1 MNDQRA
7 GAAATPAAAT
17 ALMQLLFGKQITY
30 AVSGVARLGVA
41 DHMDGTPTPVEE
53 LAAKTGAHAP
63 TLYRVM
69 RMLAGLGVFKE
80 GPKRHFALAP
90 VGELLRSNA
99 LGSLRYMAMMLGEEF
114 STRAYE
120 HVITCLRTGGN
131 GVTEAYG
138 KPIWDVLAERP
149 EQRDTYQRA
158 MSNVSAVSAY
168 AIAAAYDFSGIKR
181 LADVGGGQGM
191 LLATLLRRYPSL
203 HGVLLDR
210 PEVVAGVP
218 ADRFADY
225 AGRID
230 FEGGSFFE
238 RAPDGCDAYLLKHII
253 HDWSDEQCRT
263 ILGLI
268 REKLPEHGRVLV
280 CEMVVSDEPG
290 PTAAKMLDFQ
300 MLMMTDGGQERTE
313 EEFRDLFASSGFRL
327 NRIVATG
334 RPISVIEA
342 VPLERAQ

>member
-1 MNDQRA
+1 MSEPLKSSA
-7 GAAATPAAAT
+7 PPAAAA
-17 ALMQLLFGKQITY
+17 ALTQLLFGKQITY

-41 DHMDGTPTPVEE
+41 DHMDGTPKPIED

-90 VGELLRSNA
+90 LGELLRTNA

-120 HVITCLRTGGN
+120 HVTTCLRTGGD
-131 GVTEAYG
+131 GVTAAYG
-138 KPIWDVLAERP
+138 EPIWEVLAERP

-158 MSNVSAVSAY
+158 MSNVSGVSAH
-168 AIAAAYDFSGIKR
+168 AIAAAYDLSGIKR
-181 LADVGGGQGM
+181 LADVGGGQGV
-191 LLATLLRRYPSL
+191 LLATLLRRNPAL
-203 HGVLLDR
+203 QGVLFDR

-225 AGRID
+225 DGRVA
-230 FEGGSFFE
+230 FEGGTFFE
-238 RAPDGCDAYLLKHII
+238 SVPDGCDAYVIKHII
-253 HDWSDEQCRT
+253 HDWDDEHCRV
-263 ILGLI
+263 ILDLI
-268 REKLPEHGRVLV
+268 RAKLPKDGRLLV
-280 CEMVVSDEPG
+280 CEMVVTDDAGSTP
-290 PTAAKMLDFQ
+290 AKLLDFQ
-300 MLMMTDGGQERTE
+300 MLIMTVGGKERTS
-313 EEFRDLFASSGFRL
+313 EEFAELFAASGLRL
-327 NRIVATG
+327 NRIVPTG

-342 VPLERAQ
+342 VLA

>member
-1 MNDQRA
+1 MNDQRPE
-7 GAAATPAAAT
+7 AAPPPAAV

-30 AVSGVARLGVA
+30 AVSGVARLGIA
-41 DHMDGTPTPVEE
+41 DHMDGTPKPVEE

-69 RMLAGLGVFKE
+69 RMLASLGVFKE
-80 GPKRHFALAP
+80 GPKCHFALAP
-90 VGELLRSNA
+90 VGELLRTSA

-120 HVITCLRTGGN
+120 HVTTSLRTGGN

-181 LADVGGGQGM
+181 LADIGGGQGM
-191 LLATLLRRYPSL
+191 LLATLLRRYTNL
-203 HGVLLDR
+203 QGVLFDR

-218 ADRFADY
+218 ADRFDHY

-238 RAPDGCDAYLLKHII
+238 RVPDGCDAYVLKHII
-253 HDWSDEQCRT
+253 HDWSDEHCRT
-263 ILGLI
+263 ILRLI
-268 REKLPEHGRVLV
+268 REKLPADGRLLV
-280 CEMVVSDEPG
+280 CEMLVSDEPG

-300 MLMMTDGGQERTE
+300 MLMMTVGGKERTE
-313 EEFRDLFASSGFRL
+313 EEFRNLLAASDLRL
-327 NRIVATG
+327 NRIVPTG
-334 RPISVIEA
+334 RPITVIEA
-342 VPLERAQ
+342 VVA